1 MLINS
6 AILPWPDYCKLAQAK
21 SNNEEAP
28 CKSKALFTLNQPFA
42 ATAAASGLIHLI
54 HLQILLCGPNAIVNR
69 FAGVKAT
76 FLVVRCST
84 ASFIW
89 PGTAVSVKQKTTG
102 MKFLK
107 KTRTILWRTWEGFSD
122 DGCMK
127 LAASLSYYTIFA
139 VAPLL
144 IVIISLVGSIF
155 GRDAV
160 RGRVYGQIR
169 ELVGSDAALQIQST
183 IANLQQTHNTTLGTI
198 IGVVILFVGATGVFM
213 EIQSS
218 INYIWSVKAKP
229 KKGWLK
235 YLINRL
241 LSFLLVLT
249 LGFLLIFSLITNALL
264 SVLSTRLLQYFP
276 DYTIYLLNTINLVLL
291 LASIASLFMVVFKVL
306 PDAIISWRDA
316 LVGAVFTSLLF
327 LAGRYVIGLY
337 LSKSNLGV
345 TYGTAASIIVILTW
359 VYYSSIILYFGA
371 EFTKAF
377 ALESGHGIRTKSTA
391 VFIVKKEEK
400 EIPQSRLAM

>member
-1 MLINS
+1 
-6 AILPWPDYCKLAQAK
+6 
-21 SNNEEAP
+21 
-28 CKSKALFTLNQPFA
+28 
-42 ATAAASGLIHLI
+42 
-54 HLQILLCGPNAIVNR
+54 
-69 FAGVKAT
+69 
-76 FLVVRCST
+76 
-84 ASFIW
+84 
-89 PGTAVSVKQKTTG
+89 

-107 KTRTILWRTWEGFSD
+107 KAKKILWQAWEAFSD

-160 RGRVYGQIR
+160 QGKVYEQIR
-169 ELVGSDAALQIQST
+169 VLVGSDAALQIQSI
-183 IANLQQTHNTTLGTI
+183 IANLQRTHNTALGTI
-198 IGVVILFVGATGVFM
+198 VGIVILFIGATGVFT

-229 KKGWLK
+229 KKGWVK
-235 YLINRL
+235 YLINRA
-241 LSFLLVLT
+241 LSFSLVLA
-249 LGFLLIFSLITNALL
+249 LGFLLIVSLIASTLL
-264 SVLSTRLLQYFP
+264 SVLSNKLTAHFP
-276 DYTIYLLNTINLVLL
+276 EYTVYLLNTLNLGLL
-291 LASIASLFMVVFKVL
+291 LVSITGLFMVIYKVL

-316 LVGAVFTSLLF
+316 LVGALVTSILF
-327 LAGRYVIGLY
+327 MGGRYLIGVY
-337 LSKSNLGV
+337 LGRSNLGV

-391 VFIVKKEEK
+391 VFIIKREEK
-400 EIPQSRLAM
+400 EIPPSRLM

>member
-1 MLINS
+1 M
-6 AILPWPDYCKLAQAK
+6 KFFKKAK
-21 SNNEEAP
+21 S
-28 CKSKALFTLNQPFA
+28 
-42 ATAAASGLIHLI
+42 
-54 HLQILLCGPNAIVNR
+54 
-69 FAGVKAT
+69 
-76 FLVVRCST
+76 
-84 ASFIW
+84 
-89 PGTAVSVKQKTTG
+89 
-102 MKFLK
+102 
-107 KTRTILWRTWEGFSD
+107 ILWQAWEGFSD

-160 RGRVYGQIR
+160 QGRVYEQIR
-169 ELVGSDAALQIQST
+169 VLVGSDAALQIQSI
-183 IANLQQTHNTTLGTI
+183 IANLQQTHNTALGTI
-198 IGVVILFVGATGVFM
+198 IGVAILFVGATGVFT

-235 YLINRL
+235 YLINRA
-241 LSFLLVLT
+241 LSFSLVLA
-249 LGFLLIFSLITNALL
+249 LGFLLIVSLIASTVL
-264 SVLSTRLLQYFP
+264 SVLSNKLIAHFP
-276 DYTIYLLNTINLVLL
+276 VYTVYLLNTLNLILL
-291 LASIASLFMVVFKVL
+291 LVSITSLFMVIYKVL

-316 LVGAVFTSLLF
+316 LVGAIFTSLLF
-327 LAGRYVIGLY
+327 MAGRYIIGIY
-337 LSKSNLGV
+337 LGRSNLGV
-345 TYGTAASIIVILTW
+345 TYGTAASIVVILTW

-391 VFIVKKEEK
+391 VFIIKREEK
-400 EIPQSRLAM
+400 EIPQSRLI

>member
-1 MLINS
+1 
-6 AILPWPDYCKLAQAK
+6 
-21 SNNEEAP
+21 
-28 CKSKALFTLNQPFA
+28 
-42 ATAAASGLIHLI
+42 
-54 HLQILLCGPNAIVNR
+54 
-69 FAGVKAT
+69 
-76 FLVVRCST
+76 
-84 ASFIW
+84 
-89 PGTAVSVKQKTTG
+89 
-102 MKFLK
+102 MKFLRKAK
-107 KTRTILWRTWEGFSD
+107 KILLQAWEGFLE

-139 VAPLL
+139 MAPLI

-160 RGRVYGQIR
+160 QGKVYAEIR
-169 ELVGSDAALQIQST
+169 ELVGSDAALQIQSI
-183 IANLQQTHNTTLGTI
+183 IANLQQTHNTALGTI
-198 IGVVILFVGATGVFM
+198 IGIVILFIGATGVFM

-249 LGFLLIFSLITNALL
+249 LGFLLIITLIANTVL
-264 SVLSTRLLQYFP
+264 SIISTRLTEYFP
-276 DYTIYLLNTINLVLL
+276 DYTIYLLNTLNLALL
-291 LASIASLFMVVFKVL
+291 LFSIAGLFMVIFKIL
-306 PDAIISWRDA
+306 PDAVISWRDA

-327 LAGRYVIGLY
+327 LAGRYLIGLY
-337 LSKSNLGV
+337 LNRSNLGV

-377 ALESGHGIRTKSTA
+377 ALESGHGIKAKSTA
-391 VFIVKKEEK
+391 VFIIKREEK
-400 EIPQSRLAM
+400 EIPQSRLVL